1 MKRFAGHLLFMRN
14 KAVAATAFIALTR
27 QKYVIPLVRPPSS
40 KVSTFPSVATSTSP
54 PADVPHTPSNF
65 PC

>member
-1 MKRFAGHLLFMRN
+1 MRN